1 VPFKNFVDG
10 ARLDDTDLN
19 RYFLQQAHVIKS
31 VDESVTSSIV
41 MQDDNELFL
50 ALLANTQYWFECF
63 IFYGANATADIRID
77 FTVPAGTTYDFT
89 HSGLRLGHS
98 TADGIDNVARSR
110 FTEGSTFGT
119 IGGIN
124 ATTNAE
130 IGVIPVE
137 GRISTAGTA
146 GNIRLQF
153 CQDTSNATSTVV
165 KANSVM
171 IIQRLT
177 V

>member
-1 VPFKNFVDG
+1 
-10 ARLDDTDLN
+10 
-19 RYFLQQAHVIKS
+19 
-31 VDESVTSSIV
+31 
-41 MQDDNELFL
+41 M
-50 ALLANTQYWFECF
+50 
-63 IFYGANATADIRID
+63 
-77 FTVPAGTTYDFT
+77 T
-89 HSGLRLGHS
+89 HGGLRLGHA

-110 FTEGSTFGT
+110 FTEASTFGT
-119 IGGIN
+119 IGGIH
-124 ATTNAE
+124 ATLNTS

-137 GRISTAGTA
+137 GKVITAGTA

-153 CQDTSNATSTVV
+153 CQDTSTAVNTTV